1 MGESPEERVTLTW
14 SPECGVI
21 DRIWASSRPVQA
33 TTSPP
38 ARWNARLYPL
48 LDGVH
53 ASFGEADCFDGGGV
67 GLGVGLGVGEGD
79 GDGDADVG
87 TAAGVV
93 GATPRSSAAD
103 SGVVRVGAAAIN
115 TDRMPNQAT
124 PTVTVVATA
133 QAKR

>member
-1 MGESPEERVTLTW
+1 M
-14 SPECGVI
+14 
-21 DRIWASSRPVQA
+21 
-33 TTSPP
+33 
-38 ARWNARLYPL
+38 YPL

>member
-1 MGESPEERVTLTW
+1 MTFTW
-14 SPECGVI
+14 YPECGVI
-21 DRIWASSRPVQA
+21 VRIWASSRPVHA

-38 ARWNARLYPL
+38 TRWNVRLYPL
-48 LDGVH
+48 FDGVQL
-53 ASFGEADCFDGGGV
+53 SFGDTGGFVGACV
-67 GLGVGLGVGEGD
+67 GLDVRLGLGEGD
-79 GDGDADVG
+79 GDGEADVG

-133 QAKR
+133 QAKK

>member
-1 MGESPEERVTLTW
+1 
-14 SPECGVI
+14 
-21 DRIWASSRPVQA
+21 
-33 TTSPP
+33 
-38 ARWNARLYPL
+38 

-53 ASFGEADCFDGGGV
+53 ESLGEAVGFDGGGV
-67 GLGVGLGVGEGD
+67 GLGVGLGLGEGD

-93 GATPRSSAAD
+93 GATPRSSAAE

-133 QAKR
+133 HARK